1 MLVPLLTFAHLG
13 FISLALIKAR
23 DAARKGATRPANV
36 LSSEAHAQF
45 LNEHEDMRLQLAKA
59 INEVE
64 DQQARLEAELAALKE
79 DVKELEQS
87 DPALEHE
94 RELTGTA

>member
-1 MLVPLLTFAHLG
+1 
-13 FISLALIKAR
+13 
-23 DAARKGATRPANV
+23 
-36 LSSEAHAQF
+36 
-45 LNEHEDMRLQLAKA
+45 LNEHEDMRLQLAKS

-64 DQQARLEAELAALKE
+64 DQQARAEAELAAFKE
-79 DVKELEQS
+79 DLRELEKC